1 MIAAAKTQTL
11 KPFEPPD
18 VLPMLTGANV
28 IAPVAAL
35 DWLERDVETPG
46 INYFFRRNARVNAMI
61 KITAETPPKIHGQSE
76 ATFAAAVD
84 FAACAWFAA
93 LFAAVF
99 VPCDLIACSTESPV

>member
-1 MIAAAKTQTL
+1 
-11 KPFEPPD
+11 
-18 VLPMLTGANV
+18 
-28 IAPVAAL
+28 
-35 DWLERDVETPG
+35 
-46 INYFFRRNARVNAMI
+46 MI

-76 ATFAAAVD
+76 AIFAAAVD